1 MARRSILFL
10 VLAVVLLLVLGF
22 VMLASASYYG
32 AEGGGDDYEMVWR
45 QAIWLGLACLGG
57 AFCCAMNYERLMRWR
72 WHLFAIAIVTLVLCY
87 VPGIGMK
94 INGAKRWIG
103 LASLGH
109 PSWRV
114 QPSEFAKVALVIA
127 MAAWYA
133 RHEALTRSFRHGFL
147 LPALMLIAVVALIGG
162 EMDLG
167 SATISTMLGM
177 GMMVVAGARLRYM
190 PLIGVTA
197 GVALCVLVAVTP
209 NRMYRVIGFASDIPG
224 ISQYVK
230 LETLPPEVRK
240 EIEEKKVQQ
249 KNARLAFG
257 SGGAEGVGPGRG
269 RMKLY
274 SLPEAHTDFIF
285 PMIGEELGLRGTLA
299 AVLAFVIIVL
309 SGMCIAAYAPN
320 RFGKLLGFGLTM
332 LFGLEGLMNMGVTTA
347 VLPNKGLPLPFV
359 SYGGSSMIMA
369 MISIGILANIYRQ
382 GVHLSAADL
391 PVIRR
396 KNRWTPQV

>member
-1 MARRSILFL
+1 MARRSIIFL

-45 QAIWLGLACLGG
+45 QGGWLVLACVAGG
-57 AFCCAMNYERLMRWR
+57 LCSVMNYERLMRWR
-72 WHLFAIAIVTLVLCY
+72 WHLFTIAIITLILCY
-87 VPGIGMK
+87 VPGVGMK
-94 INGAKRWIG
+94 VNGARRWIG
-103 LASLGH
+103 FGALGH
-109 PSWRV
+109 PNWRG

-127 MAAWYA
+127 LAAWYA
-133 RHEALTRSFRHGFL
+133 RHEALTRTFRKGFL
-147 LPALMLIAVVALIGG
+147 IPVLMLVAVAGLIGG

-167 SATISTMLGM
+167 SATISTALGM
-177 GMMVVAGARLRYM
+177 GMMVVAGARMRYM
-190 PLIGVTA
+190 PLIGLTA
-197 GVALCVLVAVTP
+197 GIALCVLVAVTP
-209 NRMYRVIGFASDIPG
+209 NRMYRVMGFASDIPV

-230 LETLPPEVRK
+230 LDQLPPEVRK

-257 SGGAEGVGPGRG
+257 SGGMEGVGPGRG

-285 PMIGEELGLRGTLA
+285 PMIGEELGLRGTLT
-299 AVLAFVIIVL
+299 AVLAFVIIVV

-320 RFGKLLGFGLTM
+320 RFGKLLGFGLTL

-359 SYGGSSMIMA
+359 SYGGASLVMA
-369 MISIGILANIYRQ
+369 MISIGILVNIYRQ

-396 KNRWTPQV
+396 RNRWTPQV

>member
-1 MARRSILFL
+1 
-10 VLAVVLLLVLGF
+10 
-22 VMLASASYYG
+22 
-32 AEGGGDDYEMVWR
+32 
-45 QAIWLGLACLGG
+45 
-57 AFCCAMNYERLMRWR
+57 
-72 WHLFAIAIVTLVLCY
+72 
-87 VPGIGMK
+87 
-94 INGAKRWIG
+94 
-103 LASLGH
+103 
-109 PSWRV
+109 
-114 QPSEFAKVALVIA
+114 
-127 MAAWYA
+127 
-133 RHEALTRSFRHGFL
+133 
-147 LPALMLIAVVALIGG
+147 
-162 EMDLG
+162 
-167 SATISTMLGM
+167 
-177 GMMVVAGARLRYM
+177 
-190 PLIGVTA
+190 
-197 GVALCVLVAVTP
+197 
-209 NRMYRVIGFASDIPG
+209 MYRVIGFASDIPG